1 MPRMKATPQA
11 VTLAALLIAGACTLG
26 PDPRRPVT
34 VASGVAAYVHAPP
47 EGPEEP
53 AAAGDDRWWE
63 RFGDEVTCELVDR
76 ALAHNTDLRAA
87 AARVLEAQAALA
99 KAAGGRYPEVTA
111 GLSATRSKVSFVL
124 PELGRIGIFSTTYSD
139 ELSISYQVDLFG
151 RLARTRE
158 AAWAELL
165 AQEAAREALRHTVVS
180 QVVRSRVRIATLER
194 ALATAR
200 RTRESWE
207 VTLRTVER
215 RYRAGLVQAVD
226 LRLARENLAATQT
239 PEVDLEG
246 QLWQARHA
254 LDVLVGRRPGSAL
267 PLPSTLPELPELDP
281 VPLGLPADL
290 LERRPDLRQAELQLA
305 AATSRIGVAL
315 ADLFP
320 SLTLTGSGGIRSDTL
335 SELVSS
341 DGLVYNAVGN
351 LLAPIWSGGRRRA
364 DLRAARARAEQAAAA
379 YAGAVLNALREVED
393 ALVRGEAARRR
404 LELALTRV
412 AEAGAADRLARERYQ
427 RGVEGLL
434 KVLETERRLRSAEEA
449 LHSTQADLW
458 SARIDLFLALGG
470 DWELS

>member
-1 MPRMKATPQA
+1 MKATPLA
-11 VTLAALLIAGACTLG
+11 VTIASLLVAGACTLG
-26 PDPRRPVT
+26 PDSRRPAT
-34 VASGVAAYVHAPP
+34 VADGVAAYVHAPP
-47 EGPEEP
+47 ESPEEP

-63 RFGDEVTCELVDR
+63 RFGDEVTSELVDL
-76 ALAHNTDLRAA
+76 ALAENTDLRAA
-87 AARVLEAQAALA
+87 AARVLEAQAALG
-99 KAAGGRYPEVTA
+99 KAAGSRFPEVTA
-111 GLSATRSKVSFVL
+111 GLSATRSKTSFVL
-124 PELGRIGIFSTTYSD
+124 PEVGRIGIFSTTYSD
-139 ELSISYQVDLFG
+139 DLTVSYQVDLFG

-158 AAWAELL
+158 AAWADLL
-165 AQEAAREALRHTVVS
+165 AQEASREALRHTVVS
-180 QVVRSRVRIATLER
+180 QVVRSRVQIATLER
-194 ALATAR
+194 GLAIAR
-200 RTRESWE
+200 GIRESWE

-254 LDVLVGRRPGSAL
+254 LDVLVGRRPGSG
-267 PLPSTLPELPELDP
+267 PRLPSTLPELPDLEP

-290 LERRPDLRQAELQLA
+290 VERRPDLRQAEMQLA

-335 SELVSS
+335 SELTSS
-341 DGLVYNAVGN
+341 DGLVYSAVGN
-351 LLAPIWSGGRRRA
+351 LLAPLWSGGRRRA
-364 DLRAARARAEQAAAA
+364 EVRAARARAEQAAAA

-393 ALVRGEAARRR
+393 ALVRGETARRR
-404 LELALTRV
+404 LDLALTRV
-412 AEAGAADRLARERYQ
+412 AEARAADRLARERYQ

-449 LHSTQADLW
+449 LYSTQADLW
-458 SARIDLFLALGG
+458 TVRIDLFLALGG
-470 DWELS
+470 DWELSS